1 MTKDEALRLAL
12 EVLADLGMKHYENTG
27 EVLYKNTYTAI
38 KAALEAKDEPWTQD
52 DMAYRPNGLPQ
63 EFIKHE
69 VELPEDW
76 SEWVCPNPDEYFMKC
91 CDCGLVHEVQYRVAR
106 YGEGDYCELVDD
118 KDVQAQFRMR
128 RRTQPNPEVKNEKP
142 WVCECGECS
151 YNACKCVFKAALEA
165 KDEPVAW
172 IWEKEDGYTSIETHS
187 LDDEDMKNVGVK
199 SIKPLYAKPQFI
211 GLSEDEIFLISA
223 DCAASHQHTDIHFA
237 RAIEA
242 KLKEKN
248 Q

>member
-1 MTKDEALRLAL
+1 MANGTSMTKESLRLAL
-12 EVLADLGMKHYENTG
+12 EALEDACGDRCNSEYNPCFQREAI
-27 EVLYKNTYTAI
+27 TAI
-38 KAALEAKDEPWTQD
+38 KEAL
-52 DMAYRPNGLPQ
+52 
-63 EFIKHE
+63 
-69 VELPEDW
+69 
-76 SEWVCPNPDEYFMKC
+76 
-91 CDCGLVHEVQYRVAR
+91 
-106 YGEGDYCELVDD
+106 
-118 KDVQAQFRMR
+118 AQPK
-128 RRTQPNPEVKNEKP
+128 Q
-142 WVCECGECS
+142 
-151 YNACKCVFKAALEA
+151 
-165 KDEPVAW
+165 EPVAW

-248 Q
+248 T